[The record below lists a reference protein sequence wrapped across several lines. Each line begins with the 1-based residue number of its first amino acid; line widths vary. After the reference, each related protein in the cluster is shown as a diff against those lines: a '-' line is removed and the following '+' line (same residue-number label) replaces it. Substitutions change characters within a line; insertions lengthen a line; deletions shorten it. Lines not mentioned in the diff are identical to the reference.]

1 MEDQTIQGPDKLD
14 KDIKLK
20 DGAVY
25 TYGDYAYT
33 KDTNCWKAKV
43 IDKTKTSYE
52 SVSLKTKI
60 VDKDLN
66 VLRTEKKLFGIDK
79 YKLSYCYRD
88 CVNLVDAPSVPYG
101 CLSMRGAF
109 SNCEKLVTPPQIEGE
124 PDMSYAFEDCPYV
137 HFPDKYKISFPGFYM
152 NFETKTYSWKFVQQK
167 FSEDDVTK
175 ILDQLEACNYQYCRK
190 DIKVSE
196 IKFYDENQNTLTL
209 RPVPSDPHSAYFTIQ
224 YRDAEQY
231 ASANDDWFA
240 KDSKCCGDYEVKT
253 KLVKI
258 CDDKDRY
265 CCTLE
270 LIPSSNSEPE
280 HYIISE
286 QSTETDVNDDIVGY
300 LWDYFDIKDYKFAGT
315 RINITGF
322 TMQKDD
328 IKYCFVQPNTK
339 TLKGSYWDAEPTK
352 DWSDGYGDSDSFVE
366 YIKDYAQQNTFG
378 DYPVSINGYTKT
390 HNNGIRFRF
399 VQPDIQTLEGSYWIA
414 TPIKAGREIS
424 FLDFVLGPS
433 PEGYNGYYT
442 DYPIY
447 IDGFRITDSR
457 LGIRFRFVQPDTQSL
472 EGSYWIAESISPC
485 PAKLLS
491 EKIADNYEGSCF
503 YGYSIRISST
513 NPGLI
518 S

>member
-52 SVSLKTKI
+52 SVSLKTQI

-258 CDDKDRY
+258 CDDKDNY

-270 LIPSSNSEPE
+270 LIPTSDSAGPE
-280 HYIISE
+280 HYIILE
-286 QSTETDVNDDIVGY
+286 QSSETNVMDGTVGH
-300 LWDYFDIKDYKFAGT
+300 LWNYFDVIKDYKFAGT

-322 TMQKDD
+322 TMQDCD
-328 IKYCFVQPNTK
+328 INYSFVQPNTQ

-352 DWSDGYGDSDSFVE
+352 D
-366 YIKDYAQQNTFG
+366 
-378 DYPVSINGYTKT
+378 
-390 HNNGIRFRF
+390 
-399 VQPDIQTLEGSYWIA
+399 
-414 TPIKAGREIS
+414 
-424 FLDFVLGPS
+424 
-433 PEGYNGYYT
+433 
-442 DYPIY
+442 
-447 IDGFRITDSR
+447 
-457 LGIRFRFVQPDTQSL
+457 
-472 EGSYWIAESISPC
+472 
-485 PAKLLS
+485 
-491 EKIADNYEGSCF
+491 
-503 YGYSIRISST
+503 
-513 NPGLI
+513 
-518 S
+518 